1 VSRPRAALSI
11 RASAKINLFL
21 RVLGRRSDGFHELE
35 TLFQAVDLC
44 DDVSVTRVE
53 DGVTLDVEGGDLGP
67 VEENLAHRAARA
79 LLAETGAT
87 TGFHVRLRKRI
98 PAGAGLGGGSSDA
111 AAVLRAANALLP
123 DPVGPDALSALGATL
138 GSDVPFFLG
147 SSALARGTGRGER
160 LEALPTLPEAAVVL
174 VLPPVHVAT
183 ATAYAALAEARAGG
197 GEAPCFGHVADTPS
211 TWEEVATAAR
221 NDFEEVVPA
230 MVPEVARA
238 LLALRDSGA
247 SPALLSG
254 SGGACFGIF
263 AEARVAQDAADTL
276 RARTGFPAIV
286 TRTLSRFPEPTR
298 EGVSARGAGDL
309 V

>member
-1 VSRPRAALSI
+1 VGVTGPPRALSL
-11 RASAKINLFL
+11 RAPAKINLFL

-44 DDVSVTRVE
+44 DHVSVTRVE
-53 DGVTLDVEGGDLGP
+53 DGVTLEVLGAALGP
-67 VEENLAHRAARA
+67 AEENLAHRAARA
-79 LLAETGAT
+79 LLAEAGAPM
-87 TGFHVRLRKRI
+87 GLHVRLRKQI

-123 DPVGPDALSALGATL
+123 EPVGPETLSALGASL

-147 SSALARGTGRGER
+147 SSGLARGTGRGEH

-183 ATAYAALAEARAGG
+183 RAAYAALAEARAGG
-197 GEAPCFGHVADTPS
+197 GEAPCFAHVADAPA
-211 TWEEVATAAR
+211 TWEEVAAAAR

-230 MVPEVARA
+230 MHPDVGRA
-238 LLALRDSGA
+238 LAALRATGA

-254 SGGACFGIF
+254 SGSACFGIF
-263 AEARVAQDAADTL
+263 ADPPAAATAAEAL
-276 RARTGFPAIV
+276 RARTAFPAIA
-286 TRTLSRFPEPTR
+286 TRTLSRFPEPVG
-298 EGVSARGAGDL
+298 EG
-309 V
+309 